1 LQPPAKP
8 RPVIPDYELIL
19 KIGGGSHGDVWLA
32 NGMMGVYRAVKVV
45 WRDRFGDAKSYL
57 REFEG
62 IRRFA
67 AISLREP
74 SQLGLLH
81 AGRCPSNDF
90 FYYVMELADDAERGG
105 DIDPRT
111 YVPLTLRELRLR
123 RGRLPAAEAAAL
135 GADLA
140 RALVVL
146 HRNGLVHRDI
156 KPANIVIVGGVAK
169 LADVGL
175 VAVASDEPAF
185 IGTRDFAPPEG
196 AGAPQADLFSLGIV
210 IYKLA
215 TGFESQRFPR
225 LPRELAGWTDRR
237 AFLELNEIILMACN
251 PEVSH
256 RFRDASAMLGELLLV
271 QAGRSVRR
279 VRAADKRSMRRLR
292 IARALARLF

>member
-1 LQPPAKP
+1 MQPAAKP
-8 RPVIPDYELIL
+8 HPVIPHYELML

-32 NGMMGVYRAVKVV
+32 RDMMGAYRAIKIV
-45 WRDRFGDAKSYL
+45 WRDRFGDAGSYL

-67 AISLREP
+67 AVSLLEP
-74 SQLGLLH
+74 SQLGLLD
-81 AGRCPSNDF
+81 AGRGPSNDF
-90 FYYVMELADDAERGG
+90 FYYVMELADDVERGSN
-105 DIDPRT
+105 IDPRT

-123 RGRLPAAEAAAL
+123 RGRLPAAEAAAF

-140 RALVVL
+140 RALIVL

-169 LADVGL
+169 LADVCL
-175 VAVASDEPAF
+175 VAAAGDEPVF

-196 AGAPQADLFSLGIV
+196 AGEPRADLFSLGMV
-210 IYKLA
+210 LYKLA

-225 LPRELAGWTDRR
+225 LPCDLADWTDRH
-237 AFLELNEIILMACN
+237 AFLELNEVILMACN
-251 PEVSH
+251 PEASN
-256 RFRDASAMLGELLLV
+256 RFIDASAMLGELLLV